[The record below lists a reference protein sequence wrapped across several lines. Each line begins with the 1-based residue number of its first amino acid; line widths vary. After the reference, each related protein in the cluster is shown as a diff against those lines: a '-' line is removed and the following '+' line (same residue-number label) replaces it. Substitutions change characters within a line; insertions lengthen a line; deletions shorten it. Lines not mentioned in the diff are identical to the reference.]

1 MIEDIEAIAAMVAD
15 WRPEPLVTRDALG
28 AGPCAALAGVL
39 GVPETAPADGD
50 ALPPLW
56 HGLYFLNW
64 PARAEL
70 GPDGHP
76 LHGRFLPPLPDR
88 RRMFAGGRFTA
99 HRPLV
104 LGTPAECTTL
114 HVRTEPKSG
123 RGGAMLFVTIRNELR
138 QNGELCVVEE
148 QDLVYRTGLPHP
160 GPASG
165 GAAAP
170 AGSTAGSAGSAA
182 GGSGESADRPV
193 DASALRLSTD
203 PQLLFRISA
212 LTANTHRIHY
222 DEPYAREVEGY
233 PGLVVHG
240 PLMTWL
246 MLEPLRREKVA
257 PVSFAY
263 RISRPAFVG
272 AELAV
277 VRERAADGAI
287 ELRVESG
294 GGTVHATGRAE
305 LA

>member
-1 MIEDIEAIAAMVAD
+1 MTEDIEAIAAMVEG
-15 WRPEPLVTRDALG
+15 WRPEPLVTGDAL
-28 AGPCAALAGVL
+28 AAAPSAALAAVL
-39 GVPETAPADGD
+39 GVPETAPAEGD

-56 HGLYFLNW
+56 HGLYFLTW
-64 PARAEL
+64 PARAAL

-76 LHGRFLPPLPDR
+76 LHGRFLPPLPER

-99 HRPLV
+99 HRPVV
-104 LGTPAECTTL
+104 LGTPAECTTV

-138 QNGELCVVEE
+138 QNGELCAVEE
-148 QDLVYRTGLPHP
+148 QDLVYRSGLPHP
-160 GPASG
+160 GAAPG
-165 GAAAP
+165 RAAA
-170 AGSTAGSAGSAA
+170 AGASAETAAETAEQP
-182 GGSGESADRPV
+182 GG
-193 DASALRLSTD
+193 ALRLTTD
-203 PQLLFRISA
+203 PQLLFRVSA

-246 MLEPLRREKVA
+246 MLEPLRREKSVLG
-257 PVSFAY
+257 SFAY

-277 VRERAADGAI
+277 VREHAADGAV

-294 GGTVHATGRAE
+294 DGTVHATGRAE

>member
-1 MIEDIEAIAAMVAD
+1 MTEDIEAIAAMVAG
-15 WRPEPLVTRDALG
+15 WRPEPLVTGDALDP
-28 AGPCAALAGVL
+28 AQSAALAAVL
-39 GVPETAPADGD
+39 GVPETAPTAGD

-56 HGLYFLNW
+56 HGLYFLSW
-64 PARAEL
+64 PPRAEL

-76 LHGRFLPPLPDR
+76 LHGRFLPPLPER
-88 RRMFAGGRFTA
+88 RRMFAGGRVTT

-148 QDLVYRTGLPHP
+148 QDIVYRTGLPHP
-160 GPASG
+160 GPAPSRPTAT
-165 GAAAP
+165 AAETP
-170 AGSTAGSAGSAA
+170 
-182 GGSGESADRPV
+182 DRPG
-193 DASALRLSTD
+193 DADALRLATD

-246 MLEPLRREKVA
+246 MLEPLRREKTTPA
-257 PVSFAY
+257 SFAY
-263 RISRPAFVG
+263 RVSRPAFVG

-277 VRERAADGAI
+277 VRERGADGAV

-294 GGTVHATGRAE
+294 DGTVHVTGRAE
-305 LA
+305 LACQQRGPGPS